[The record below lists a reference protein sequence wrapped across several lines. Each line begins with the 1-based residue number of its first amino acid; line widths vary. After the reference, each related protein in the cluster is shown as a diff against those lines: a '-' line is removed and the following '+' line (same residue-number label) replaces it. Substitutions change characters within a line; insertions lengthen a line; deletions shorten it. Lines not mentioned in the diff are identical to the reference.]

1 MAILSNNGGAVNLP
15 PDLLKDSSAPTL
27 NTDLYEVVITDL
39 EPNSVV
45 PIQFAWVYP
54 DKTVSEYSVS
64 YDLSTSDEATPNTPD
79 FNVSDVEWG
88 NGFLKIT
95 WNGKDTTGANLTNI
109 KQVNIWM
116 RGGTF
121 GATSVKTAH
130 FFTGAGTKTITL
142 PSGTYYVKLQAETAL
157 GKTSA
162 FSNEIQSTS
171 FKKPAAVSALTA
183 VWKKDDNVTKSNALK
198 VNFTFDSTLETST
211 NSNLYAT
218 FFTIKLT
225 GCTKSRSFSLPVDKS
240 KTSHTWYLTPDM
252 NKEFFGAFPFC
263 GVFTVEVFV
272 NDSFSLV
279 SDSVTITSDT
289 YTTPLD
295 TPVITVVAE
304 VLGYNVAYNSQ
315 DGKGFDQ
322 VYVYENLNLGAGWVQ
337 RTQGTSNPIRV
348 FTSGTEPR
356 DVKVIFYDVNGYS
369 TAESNIVTGV
379 TPKKADSTDTTPP
392 AVPSVTA
399 GTPTYNTIPLT
410 ITVDADTKD
419 VYVRY
424 KRSTDSIYAYDTL
437 PVTSGSN
444 SWTIKGLSPSTV
456 YNIGVSGGDAFSNYS
471 AYSTNINATTA
482 ASSPTAATAVTVS
495 ALNSGV
501 GILASWT
508 APSASPTLITKYKVE
523 LYKDPAGTNTLQQT
537 QYSFSTN
544 ISFSGLLGSSVY
556 KVLVYAQDD
565 YGVFAPSAASSNFT
579 TNSVGGLSD
588 GLAPASSPT
597 PAVTPLYGALEVRWT
612 PLTVG
617 ARSTTANPDIVT
629 YEVHAST
636 TDGFTPSSA
645 TKILEVS
652 GSFAII
658 KTIAGVALAYG
669 TTYYVKLIAKDLDG
683 SAAAGSQGSAMTL
696 KVDNGD
702 LAADSVRANVI
713 QAGTITAT
721 QIDATNLFVGKT
733 FQVGTGGI
741 IYSGTSAVFNNANTG
756 FYLDSTGQ
764 FSLKDKLSFTTG
776 GVLTVNGVI
785 NATGGTF
792 TNFVNIN
799 NSGDATNIMKLGRD
813 AGGANLSGIN
823 INANN
828 YWYSTGLFKV
838 GGTNNGIT
846 VNGDTISIIT
856 QSITIKADSV
866 LQGNLGV
873 TGTIYS
879 GAAAATGRRVVM
891 DQSGIFAYDGV
902 NVSVPTTSIINSAT
916 TAGGTT
922 FKTSAA
928 ELGNWLVNS
937 TSISNN
943 GISITA
949 PNTQGT
955 TTGKPSIIA
964 NRGAYYV
971 GIQTPA
977 ATPAA
982 SDVVLWAGLSSDG
995 SGVPAFK
1002 VTADGKM
1009 YATSGTFSGT
1019 ITGSSFNT
1027 ASAGQRL
1034 SISSGTNTSTIYFY
1048 DQNGGSG
1055 YIAGNDHA
1063 FYVVA
1068 PTTGNQFAGI
1078 VAYGTSSTTL
1088 PGYTVITGAAT
1099 DGTTSNRLY
1108 VTPTRMYRSSDSAP
1122 DPSVAD
1128 IRNIRAI
1135 ASATDITGVASGYHN
1150 GTIQLHYT
1158 A

>member
-1 MAILSNNGGAVNLP
+1 MAILSNNGGAINLP

-54 DKTVSEYSVS
+54 DKTVSEYSPS
-64 YDLSTSDEATPNTPD
+64 YELSTSDESTPNTPD
-79 FNVSDVEWG
+79 FNISDVEWG

-95 WNGKDTTGANLTNI
+95 WNGKDTTGAALTNI

-157 GKTSA
+157 GKLSA

-171 FKKPAAVSALTA
+171 FKKPAAVSSLTA
-183 VWKKDDNVTKSNALK
+183 VWKKDDNTTKSNALK

-225 GCTKSRSFSLPVDKS
+225 GCGKSRSFSLPVDKS

-263 GVFTVEVFV
+263 GIFTVEVFV

-279 SDSVTITSDT
+279 SDSITITSDT
-289 YTTPLD
+289 YVTPLD
-295 TPVITVVAE
+295 TPVITVTTE
-304 VLGYNVAYNSQ
+304 VLAYNVAYNSQ

-348 FTSGTEPR
+348 GTSGTEPR
-356 DVKVIFYDVNGYS
+356 DVKVIFYDINGYS

-392 AVPSVTA
+392 AIPSVTA
-399 GTPTYNTIPLT
+399 GTPTYNTIPIT
-410 ITVDADTKD
+410 ITITDADTKD

-424 KRSTDSIYAYDTL
+424 KKSTDSIYSYDSL

-444 SWTIKGLSPSTV
+444 AWTIKGLSPSTV
-456 YNIGVSGGDAFSNYS
+456 YNIGVSGGDSFKNYS
-471 AYSTNINATTA
+471 AYSTNINATTT
-482 ASSPTAATAVTVS
+482 ASSPTSATAVTVS
-495 ALNSGV
+495 NLNSGV
-501 GILASWT
+501 GVLASWT
-508 APSASPTLITKYKVE
+508 APSGSPTLITKYKVE

-544 ISFSGLLGSSVY
+544 ISFVGLAGSSVY
-556 KVLVYAQDD
+556 KILVYAQDD
-565 YGVFAPSAASSNFT
+565 FGVFAPSAASSNFT
-579 TNSVGGLSD
+579 TNALGGISD
-588 GLAPASSPT
+588 GIAPASSPT
-597 PAVTPLYGALEVRWT
+597 PTVTALYGALEVRWT
-612 PLTVG
+612 AITN
-617 ARSTTANPDIVT
+617 ADIVT

-636 TDGFTPSSA
+636 TSGFTPSIS
-645 TKILEVS
+645 TKVLEVT
-652 GSFAII
+652 GTFAII
-658 KTIAGVALAYG
+658 KTISGTALTYG
-669 TTYYVKLIAKDLDG
+669 TTYYVKLIAKDIDG
-683 SAAAGSQGSAMTL
+683 SAPAGAQASQMPS

-702 LAADSVRANVI
+702 LATDSVRANVI
-713 QAGTITAT
+713 LAGTITAT
-721 QIDATNLFVGKT
+721 QMDAANLFVGKS

-741 IYSGTSAVFNNANTG
+741 IYSGAGAVFNNANTG

-785 NATGGTF
+785 NADSGDLKGALT
-792 TNFVNIN
+792 V
-799 NSGDATNIMKLGRD
+799 NSGTMKIGKAVQSTND
-813 AGGANLSGIN
+813 GIY
-823 INANN
+823 INSNN
-828 YWYSTGLFKV
+828 YWYSGGLFRA
-838 GGTNNGIT
+838 GGTGTGIT
-846 VNGDTISIIT
+846 SDGTNVSLVGAVTITGTST
-856 QSITIKADSV
+856 VT
-866 LQGNLGV
+866 GNLGV

-879 GAAAATGRRVVM
+879 GASASTGNRVVM
-891 DQSGIFAYDGV
+891 NPSGIFAYDGV

-922 FKTSAA
+922 FKTLAA

-949 PNTQGT
+949 PNTQGIT
-955 TTGKPSIIA
+955 SGKPSIIA

-995 SGVPAFK
+995 SGSPGFK
-1002 VTADGKM
+1002 VTADGKLN
-1009 YATSGTFSGT
+1009 ATGAIISGT
-1019 ITGSSFNT
+1019 ITGSTFTSTNY
-1027 ASAGQRL
+1027 ASGDGIRIYSAAIGGTSPVRYYEEFDMQVGYASQLRL
-1034 SISSGTNTSTIYFY
+1034 SANSSGTVIWGPAAGGAYISMSNSGLMGLNAGTVSGAWVVLSTAGYAY
-1048 DQNGGSG
+1048 QAGGSG
-1055 YIAGNDHA
+1055 NSTAKAYRNIEAL
-1063 FYVVA
+1063 VLA
-1068 PTTGNQFAGI
+1068 PSLA
-1078 VAYGTSSTTL
+1078 
-1088 PGYTVITGAAT
+1088 TGAA
-1099 DGTTSNRLY
+1099 
-1108 VTPTRMYRSSDSAP
+1108 
-1122 DPSVAD
+1122 
-1128 IRNIRAI
+1128 
-1135 ASATDITGVASGYHN
+1135 ASSGYTP
-1150 GTIQLHYT
+1150 GEILVTY
-1158 A
+1158 